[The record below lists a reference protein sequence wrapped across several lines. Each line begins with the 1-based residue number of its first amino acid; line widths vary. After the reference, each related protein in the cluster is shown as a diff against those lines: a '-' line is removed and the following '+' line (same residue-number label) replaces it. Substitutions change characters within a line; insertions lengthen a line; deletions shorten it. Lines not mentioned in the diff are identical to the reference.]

1 MKLITTLYI
10 KSILYKL
17 VLVLTFVFLTVNAVN
32 SYSSST
38 AFPCSAFFS
47 VLTTFSHFHDAIME
61 VV

>member
-10 KSILYKL
+10 KSILHKL
-17 VLVLTFVFLTVNAVN
+17 GLVLTFVFLTVNAVN

-47 VLTTFSHFHDAIME
+47 SYSKLTVYRVL
-61 VV
+61 